1 MSYALTT
8 VEVGGATYLYVAGL
22 VDNGVSILSVGAD
35 GTLSSNGAITDDALL
50 ELLGPVSLTTGQVG
64 AATYLF
70 AAGADDDG
78 VSVFEVLANGALDN
92 RYNVTDEDNPAYAL
106 DGVTLWP
113 RR

>member
-50 ELLGPVSLTTGQVG
+50 ELLGPVSSRPG
-64 AATYLF
+64 
-70 AAGADDDG
+70 
-78 VSVFEVLANGALDN
+78 
-92 RYNVTDEDNPAYAL
+92 R
-106 DGVTLWP
+106 
-113 RR
+113 